1 MMKVTF
7 LLVVTVQMCLTNENL
22 KCVIKQSHRES
33 HCVEI
38 YQDGHSQKGSSNSKT
53 FVCVYTYARMHART
67 HNTGE
72 KEFSWCMFHMQGHL
86 LGSCHIEMPTTPL
99 EVDGG
104 RLCLQQPDPL
114 PSACAPAGLFE

>member
-1 MMKVTF
+1 
-7 LLVVTVQMCLTNENL
+7 MCLTNENL

-38 YQDGHSQKGSSNSKT
+38 YQDEHSQKGSSNSKT

-86 LGSCHIEMPTTPL
+86 LGSCHIEISISITIA
-99 EVDGG
+99 
-104 RLCLQQPDPL
+104 
-114 PSACAPAGLFE
+114 SSHS